1 MDKYIAQNAEDIVP
15 IVAKYGIAIL
25 ENVLNE
31 EECKTVFS
39 QAWDFFEELYPV
51 LKRDDPQT
59 WKNIHDLKPLHGM
72 LFQHWGIGHA
82 QYIWNLRTNPKIINI
97 YKTIWSN
104 ILSQNEVD
112 EPFNGSMKVSFD
124 GASFGVPPENTNR
137 GWNGKDWFHVD
148 QRFIDGSMLYY
159 NTYKHNEEEQITHA
173 EKLRQYEELSQEEKV
188 NREVYSNMQ
197 CIQSWVTSE
206 DVGPND
212 ATLSVLE
219 GSNRLHSELGPRIY
233 AGLDSKSKDK
243 LYKED
248 WYKFSQDE
256 LSLYRDCPRV
266 NVVCKAGSMV
276 FWDSRTVHC
285 GRGPTKGRDEP
296 KFRNVI
302 YLCYMPT
309 FMIPYKIKD
318 KRRKAYN
325 ELRTTSHWPNK
336 AKLFSK
342 MPRIYGADSIKPELR
357 EYKKI
362 RPNINDIGNSLI

>member
-1 MDKYIAQNAEDIVP
+1 MEKYTTQNPEDIVP
-15 IVAKYGIAIL
+15 IVSKYGVAIL
-25 ENVLNE
+25 ENVLDEN
-31 EECKTVFS
+31 ECKQMFS

-51 LKRDDPQT
+51 LNRNDPQT

-82 QYIWNLRTNPKIINI
+82 QYIWNLRTNPKIINV

-104 ILSQNEVD
+104 ILTQNGID
-112 EPFNGSMKVSFD
+112 RQPNSLQLKVSFD

-137 GWNGKDWFHVD
+137 GWNGKDWFHID
-148 QRFIDGSMLYY
+148 QRFTKNDTSYY
-159 NTYKHNEEEQITHA
+159 QQYLSNTISRHENDQVYNI
-173 EKLRQYEELSQEEKV
+173 
-188 NREVYSNMQ
+188 YSNMQ

-219 GSNRLHSELGPRIY
+219 GSNILHSEVGPKIY
-233 AGLDSKSKDK
+233 ESLDSKNKVKFYKD
-243 LYKED
+243 D
-248 WYKFSQDE
+248 WYKFSQND

-285 GRGPTKGRDEP
+285 GRGPTRGRDEP
-296 KFRNVI
+296 KFRNVA
-302 YLCYMPT
+302 YLCY
-309 FMIPYKIKD
+309 IPDEFIPDKIKA
-318 KRRKAYN
+318 KRRKAY
-325 ELRTTSHWPNK
+325 EDLRTTSHWPNK

-342 MPRIYGADSIKPELR
+342 MPRIYGADTLKPELR

-362 RPNINDIGNSLI
+362 RPSFIGDESLI